1 MALFFICI
9 ILEFIAKNKPIVRS
23 IFFFLA
29 LLLIV
34 GCSITKNI
42 NLGAECIILFC
53 IPYSIILLIVI
64 IRKPVFISNTADNP
78 KFINNK
84 TFPEGIFDKKILI
97 ANYAFFAA
105 FILVVIALDVTLN
118 HFNINLA
125 WSLLIILIVII
136 VLIVLN
142 QLLNSLRKTLNL
154 INKELNYEG
163 F

>member
-29 LLLIV
+29 LLLTV

-64 IRKPVFISNTADNP
+64 ISDYQTMIIPDEVLIFGAVTLIIEIFIKSGLKETLFAISNTADNP

-84 TFPEGIFDKKILI
+84 IFPEGIFDKKILI

-125 WSLLIILIVII
+125 
-136 VLIVLN
+136 
-142 QLLNSLRKTLNL
+142 
-154 INKELNYEG
+154 
-163 F
+163 

>member
-1 MALFFICI
+1 M
-9 ILEFIAKNKPIVRS
+9 
-23 IFFFLA
+23 
-29 LLLIV
+29 
-34 GCSITKNI
+34 
-42 NLGAECIILFC
+42 
-53 IPYSIILLIVI
+53 IVI

-154 INKELNYEG
+154 INKELNYER

>member
-1 MALFFICI
+1 MSAQI
-9 ILEFIAKNKPIVRS
+9 ISANRQQL
-23 IFFFLA
+23 
-29 LLLIV
+29 
-34 GCSITKNI
+34 
-42 NLGAECIILFC
+42 
-53 IPYSIILLIVI
+53 
-64 IRKPVFISNTADNP
+64 PVFISNTADNP

-84 TFPEGIFDKKILI
+84 TFPKGIFDKKILI

>member
-1 MALFFICI
+1 M
-9 ILEFIAKNKPIVRS
+9 
-23 IFFFLA
+23 A
-29 LLLIV
+29 LLLTV

-53 IPYSIILLIVI
+53 ILYSIILLIVI

-154 INKELNYEG
+154 INKELNYER

>member
-29 LLLIV
+29 SLLTV

-53 IPYSIILLIVI
+53 IPYSIILLIVK

-84 TFPEGIFDKKILI
+84 TFPKGIFDKKILI

-154 INKELNYEG
+154 INKDLNYEG